1 VSGAVEELRALLASR
16 YGLLVVTARD
26 EARLLSV
33 AASAAQEV
41 GSPFWVWRHS
51 TGLSR
56 DSGAGQLNTT
66 DPRQALAFVGDLR
79 GPSVAVFLD
88 AQPLLDDPVA
98 VRILKD
104 QAGVPTHGRCVIL
117 TGVDLE
123 PTLESVGLQWQMPS
137 ASRQEMQDLVLRT
150 LQGVGNLQIELP
162 GPEPLVDA
170 VMGLTGAEA
179 ERAILQE
186 VLADG
191 RLTAEDT
198 AAIRRLRAELLSRES
213 PLDLSDP
220 VVTLADVGGLNH
232 LKDWL
237 TVRHRGLESAARE
250 YGLPAP
256 RGVLLVGVPGCGKS
270 MIAKG
275 IAGSWGLP
283 LAALDTGRLHGS
295 LVGESERRIRAA
307 LDSVEV
313 MAPAVLWI
321 DEIEKAFGG
330 GGAEH
335 DGGVSQRVMGV
346 LLGWLQERPDG
357 VFVVATSNDVEA
369 LPPELLRRGRF
380 DDVFFV
386 DLPDSGQRAEIV
398 QQVLRARGRD
408 PMQFDVSEIVAAS
421 AGFSGAELDSAVT
434 SALYVAY
441 AAGGPLTTDA
451 VVSEVG
457 KTVPLSRL
465 RAEDVANLRTWAH
478 GRARPA

>member
-1 VSGAVEELRALLASR
+1 MSGASEDLRALLASR
-16 YGLLVVTARD
+16 YGLLIVNARD
-26 EARLLSV
+26 EMRLLAVV
-33 AASAAQEV
+33 AEAATAV
-41 GSPFWVWRHS
+41 GSPCWVWRPS

-56 DSGAGQLNTT
+56 DGGAGQINTT
-66 DPRQALAFVGDLR
+66 DPRQALAFIGDLR

-98 VRILKD
+98 VRMLKD
-104 QAGVPTHGRCVIL
+104 QAGVPTRGRCVIL
-117 TGVDLE
+117 TGVDLD
-123 PTLESVGLQWQMPS
+123 PALESVALEWHLPA
-137 ASRQEMQDLVLRT
+137 ASREEMRELVLRT
-150 LQGVGNLQIELP
+150 LQGVGNLQIDLP

-179 ERAILQE
+179 ERAILRE
-186 VLADG
+186 VLDDG
-191 RLTAEDT
+191 RLTPED
-198 AAIRRLRAELLSRES
+198 AAGIRRLRAELLSRES
-213 PLDLSDP
+213 PLELSDP
-220 VVTLADVGGLNH
+220 SVTLDDVGGLDH

-237 TVRHRGLESAARE
+237 AVRHRGLEPRARE
-250 YGLPAP
+250 FGLPAP

-270 MIAKG
+270 LIAKG

-321 DEIEKAFGG
+321 DEIEKAFGA
-330 GGAEH
+330 GGAEQ

-386 DLPDSGQRAEIV
+386 DLPDSGQRREILG
-398 QQVLRARGRD
+398 QVLRLRGREGGGLD
-408 PMQFDVSEIVAAS
+408 LAALVD
-421 AGFSGAELDSAVT
+421 ATQGFSGAEIDSAVT

-441 AAGGPLTTDA
+441 ASGRPFDTATLL
-451 VVSEVG
+451 SEIG
-457 KTVPLSRL
+457 RTVPLSRL
-465 RAEDVANLRTWAH
+465 RAEDIAALRAWAH